1 MFHRTL
7 SILVAITTL
16 TTGSALAQT
25 PTTIP
30 PYLAH
35 QWQRIANLPPGTPI
49 LVREHYAPYPI
60 PCTLVWID
68 NNSVACDG
76 PDDRVIYPAASL
88 ASIAPDTPPRHI
100 RVGILVATGA
110 GAFLGGL
117 AGSNGTAGTTAAG
130 VLIGG
135 ALGASIA
142 AIATPEV
149 GPYRSAPAGIRIP
162 LRAPH
167 RHAIFP

>member
-1 MFHRTL
+1 MRLLILL
-7 SILVAITTL
+7 SIAL
-16 TTGSALAQT
+16 TTYACLAQT
-25 PTTIP
+25 TTIP
-30 PYLAH
+30 PHLAH
-35 QWQRIANLPPGTPI
+35 QWQHIANVPTGTPI
-49 LVREHYAPYPI
+49 LIRERYAPYPT
-60 PCTLVWID
+60 PCTLAWID

-100 RVGILVATGA
+100 RVGILVTAGA

-117 AGSNGTAGTTAAG
+117 AGNNGTAGTTAAG

-162 LRAPH
+162 LHALHH
-167 RHAIFP
+167 RVPIFP